1 MVTVFLVMILN
12 YGSKKYIP
20 MPLKDCATVSLF
32 GTIFVLILHF
42 FVIHLKMFNEVRNR

>member
-12 YGSKKYIP
+12 YYRKYIP